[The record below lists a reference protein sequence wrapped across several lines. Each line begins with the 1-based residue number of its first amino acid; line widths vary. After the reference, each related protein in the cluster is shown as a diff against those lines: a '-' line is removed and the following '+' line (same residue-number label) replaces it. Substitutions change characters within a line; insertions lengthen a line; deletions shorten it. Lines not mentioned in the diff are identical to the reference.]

1 MRDFFEK
8 YMLFR
13 FRHPIAT
20 LSCSILRKLKIY
32 ILHSYLK
39 SMCQRKSYFW
49 ENRRETLLTLF
60 ALQYCTAVLVQYSYN
75 EYIQYQPPR
84 LHVARTK
91 HRFPILLFFLTS
103 RTPSQEFYVM
113 YRYNIWQDSGK
124 RTRVATTAARCATIE
139 LHTIYPQ
146 AHGKDNK

>member
-60 ALQYCTAVLVQYSYN
+60 ALLYCSTRTMSTYILTACMLQEQNTSFLYY
-75 EYIQYQPPR
+75 YFC
-84 LHVARTK
+84 K
-91 HRFPILLFFLTS
+91 LLFCSWGPVLRNFTL
-103 RTPSQEFYVM
+103 
-113 YRYNIWQDSGK
+113 
-124 RTRVATTAARCATIE
+124 CTIFGRIPGIEPE
-139 LHTIYPQ
+139 LLRLQPGVLPLSYTHP
-146 AHGKDNK
+146 